1 MRIGFNTKYQSFL
14 ADLNRLSSEINASQ
28 LKISSGKKF
37 LRPSDDPP
45 SAVITL
51 NYKQGI
57 SVIERYGKAIDE
69 GLAFL
74 RAQESTLGQVEDLI
88 ARAKTLAINSV
99 NATNDVNARQAIAK
113 DIDSIV
119 STLLSLA
126 NSQLGEKYIFSGDKT
141 TGFEEGTKPFMLV
154 KETLPNGQ
162 VIERV
167 VYNGSVEQA
176 SIGYDK
182 DMKLTLGETGQKIFM
197 ETGVFETL
205 LALKRTL
212 QADNN
217 IDYQKEQYY
226 IQSFIGK
233 LDEIFNAISGY
244 RGEVGAKI
252 SHLETKRDLYE
263 DFKQTI
269 QKNLAEAESA
279 DLAELATKLQSLS
292 IAYDAALKAVAMVSD
307 LSLAKYL

>member
-57 SVIERYGKAIDE
+57 AVIERYGKAIDE

-88 ARAKTLAINSV
+88 ARAKILAINSV

-113 DIDSIV
+113 EIDSIV

-141 TGFEEGTKPFMLV
+141 TGFEEGTKPFMLI

-252 SHLETKRDLYE
+252 KHLETKRDLYE

-279 DLAELATKLQSLS
+279 DLTELATKLQSLS
-292 IAYDAALKAVAMVSD
+292 IAYDAALKAVAMVAD

>member
-1 MRIGFNTKYQSFL
+1 
-14 ADLNRLSSEINASQ
+14 
-28 LKISSGKKF
+28 
-37 LRPSDDPP
+37 
-45 SAVITL
+45 
-51 NYKQGI
+51 
-57 SVIERYGKAIDE
+57 
-69 GLAFL
+69 
-74 RAQESTLGQVEDLI
+74 
-88 ARAKTLAINSV
+88 
-99 NATNDVNARQAIAK
+99 
-113 DIDSIV
+113 
-119 STLLSLA
+119 
-126 NSQLGEKYIFSGDKT
+126 
-141 TGFEEGTKPFMLV
+141 
-154 KETLPNGQ
+154 
-162 VIERV
+162 
-167 VYNGSVEQA
+167 
-176 SIGYDK
+176 
-182 DMKLTLGETGQKIFM
+182 MKLNLGETGQKIFM

-252 SHLETKRDLYE
+252 SHLETKRDLSE

-269 QKNLAEAESA
+269 QKNLGEAESA

>member
-57 SVIERYGKAIDE
+57 SVIERYGEAIDE

-113 DIDSIV
+113 EIDSIV

-141 TGFEEGTKPFMLV
+141 TGFEEGTKPFMLI

-292 IAYDAALKAVAMVSD
+292 IAYDAALKSVAMVAD

>member
-51 NYKQGI
+51 NYKQSI

-74 RAQESTLGQVEDLI
+74 RAQESTLAQVEDLI

-113 DIDSIV
+113 EIDSIV

-252 SHLETKRDLYE
+252 SHLEMKRDLYE

-279 DLAELATKLQSLS
+279 DLAELAIKLQSLS